1 MNDQTLMIKGLIS
14 EQPQEV
20 QAVINEAYAQLKAT
34 VEAAEEAHEGAGNIA
49 LALLGTERSE

>member
-1 MNDQTLMIKGLIS
+1 MNPEILMIKGLIS
-14 EQPQEV
+14 EQPEEV
-20 QAVINEAYAQLKAT
+20 RAVIEEAYAQLKAT